1 MFPHYQ
7 QEIRFAA
14 LSLNGKGAPSYGE
27 CSLVLKSMAIA
38 ARTSVFWENTV
49 DFCNRVCPKQNAPI
63 PPGYRAAWPMRAKL
77 ASAKGEQ
84 LLDRQTTLEE
94 FSRILLDGERF
105 VEVNIYGPFNRH
117 SFDRLLIRTST
128 KPADHAMISGIRDV
142 IRQDGLGI
150 TVEEHT

>member
-1 MFPHYQ
+1 
-7 QEIRFAA
+7 
-14 LSLNGKGAPSYGE
+14 
-27 CSLVLKSMAIA
+27 
-38 ARTSVFWENTV
+38 
-49 DFCNRVCPKQNAPI
+49 
-63 PPGYRAAWPMRAKL
+63 MRAKL

-94 FSRILLDGERF
+94 FSRILWDGERF

-128 KPADHAMISGIRDV
+128 KPADRAMISGIRDV